1 MQYIDEL
8 ELKKALSILKPN
20 NQLYE
25 IRIHYGNSK
34 KIISGYFTDCDT
46 AVKELKNTD
55 LRNCNV
61 YMTLNEINSAC
72 YDRPQKNRL
81 IQASTTTS
89 DNNIVGIDWLMIDL
103 DPNRPKD
110 TSSSNEQFEEAK
122 KLGNK
127 VYTFLKKQGFE
138 EPVIGVSGNGV
149 HLLYK
154 VNLNSNESSKELIHN
169 CLKALDMIFSYGEKE
184 KSGVGVDVSTH
195 NPSRV
200 CKLYGTLAQ
209 KGSNTED
216 RPFRMSKILKYPQEI
231 KATDISY
238 LQKLADMLPKEEKP
252 SRYNNYSP
260 TEFDIEEWMSKY
272 GLRYKRSSWSDGT
285 KYVLENCPFD
295 YNHKSPDSAIFKSRQ
310 GSIGF
315 RCLHNSCQCYTWKDV
330 RLLFEPDAYEK
341 KYQAKEK
348 EMYQSFNRNKVKES
362 KPIVVE
368 DGKPLFYTAR
378 NIFDMPKVEET
389 FIRTGIDE
397 IDKKLRGLKKGF
409 TSVWSGLRGASKSTI
424 LSQIALNAIDVGNNV
439 GFYSGELSPKN
450 FMRWMNLQASGKQ
463 YVDQGKYENYFV
475 VPIKY
480 QEEIADWMGEHFWL
494 YNNEY
499 GNDSKAI
506 LEEFEKTIVEKKL
519 DMLVLDNLMAFDIST
534 LNENKWDAQKDFVW
548 KLHELAQ
555 KYDVHIAFVAHP
567 RKSLGFLRLDDISGS
582 ADIANA
588 VEYAFIVHRNNNDFQ
603 RLTKQ
608 MFGWNDAN
616 DVYRGTN
623 IIEICKDRDGGT
635 QDYFIPLWYEVESK
649 RLKNYQSEN
658 VLYGWSKE
666 FDDGFLK
673 LDDELSPFD

>member
-127 VYTFLKKQGFE
+127 VYAFLKKQGFE

-260 TEFDIEEWMSKY
+260 TEFDIEEWMNKY

-341 KYQAKEK
+341 RYQAKEK

-424 LSQIALNAIDVGNNV
+424 LSQIGLNAIDVGNNV
-439 GFYSGELSPKN
+439 GFYSGEVSPKN
-450 FMRWMNLQASGKQ
+450 FMRWMNLQAAGKQ

-475 VPIKY
+475 VPRKY

-494 YNNEY
+494 YNNDY

-673 LDDELSPFD
+673 LDDEPSPFD